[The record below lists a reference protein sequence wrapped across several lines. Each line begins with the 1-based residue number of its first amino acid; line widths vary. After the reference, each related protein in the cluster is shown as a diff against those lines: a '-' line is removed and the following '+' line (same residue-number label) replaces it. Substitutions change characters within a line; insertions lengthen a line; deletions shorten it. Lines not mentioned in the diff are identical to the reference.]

1 MMVFLSG
8 FIVGIVVTVIAFVIW
23 MLSDLHIQ

>member
-1 MMVFLSG
+1 MVFLSG